1 MKPIKDVL
9 NKIIWDA
16 REHPEEYVIGYLDR
30 VENKIIELKFIDITR
45 IEEGFLILERGGE
58 ETMIPLHRIRMV
70 KRKDDIVW
78 QRRTTGSA
86 GREETS

>member
-16 REHPEEYVIGYLDR
+16 REHPEEYVIGYYDR
-30 VENKIIELKFIDITR
+30 VEQKVIEILFTDITR

-58 ETMIPLHRIRMV
+58 ETMIPLHRIRIV
-70 KRKDDIVW
+70 KRKSEIIW
-78 QRRTTGSA
+78 QRRTAGSS
-86 GREETS
+86 GHEEDS